1 MIANSRF
8 LESPWYFHRSEKLI
22 SSLKNT
28 NLQKAP
34 WFVVS
39 PTQKKNKKIIMDHFN
54 KNEFSL
60 IGQLKHPYTKKDI
73 NLYKPVDLN

>member
-1 MIANSRF
+1 MNHS
-8 LESPWYFHRSEKLI
+8 
-22 SSLKNT
+22 
-28 NLQKAP
+28 
-34 WFVVS
+34 
-39 PTQKKNKKIIMDHFN
+39 N